1 MNDRRIAEW
10 LTMDPPPERPSF
22 DEEDAGAP
30 GAGERSSS
38 PVEPPAPRPAALR
51 NRRRASTVLGLD
63 AFEGHDAR
71 ILDLIDAIG
80 RRIRRRPLAS
90 IAVGVGLGFLIGGA
104 LSFRAGR
111 ILLAAGARRAARE
124 LLKQVL

>member
-22 DEEDAGAP
+22 DEEDEGVE
-30 GAGERSSS
+30 GAGERSSA
-38 PVEPPAPRPAALR
+38 PVEAPSRRPAGLR
-51 NRRRASTVLGLD
+51 NRRRPSTALGLD

-71 ILDLIDAIG
+71 ILGLIAAIG

-90 IAVGVGLGFLIGGA
+90 IAVGVGIGFVIGGA

-111 ILLAAGARRAARE
+111 ILLAAGARRAAQE
-124 LLKQVL
+124 LLKKVL